1 MNSWST
7 CRRQPTNSAFRNI
20 YTHCP
25 PVCCCTVNWL
35 PSNRL
40 KPACLSSV
48 LQVWTRRTSSCPRA
62 PLCPAGGALATV
74 RPVRSRSSAAP
85 AASRDPAS
93 RRSSDRSEDARPPP
107 PPPPLRLHSP
117 PLSLPGL
124 TLHSTFYSFYF
135 LLRLHG
141 HCSGRSDFV
150 FCIEEEY
157 FRIFVLLET
166 FIQIFHL
173 KEITQRWRRSFASGV
188 CVLSTPSESPA
199 ATVVTHVKLLKE
211 ADGDTIWTSRSCSL
225 DISQMGRNHREKFCS
240 LIHRNTS
247 LSLRSDFTLQC
258 EPDGPN
264 DSSCGGGR
272 ATCSD
277 I

>member
-1 MNSWST
+1 MVALLDST
-7 CRRQPTNSAFRNI
+7 FSKMSTLTVLNQRVCRLSSRCGQGERPAVPELCSVQRGAHSPRFGQSGPEAAQRRQLQETQHQEDRLIGQKTPA
-20 YTHCP
+20 P
-25 PVCCCTVNWL
+25 P
-35 PSNRL
+35 
-40 KPACLSSV
+40 
-48 LQVWTRRTSSCPRA
+48 
-62 PLCPAGGALATV
+62 
-74 RPVRSRSSAAP
+74 
-85 AASRDPAS
+85 
-93 RRSSDRSEDARPPP
+93 RPPP
-107 PPPPLRLHSP
+107 HPPLRLHSP

-173 KEITQRWRRSFASGV
+173 KGITQRWRRSFSSGV

-240 LIHRNTS
+240 LIHSNTS

-264 DSSCGGGR
+264 DSSRGGGR